1 MIRARRRAPGG
12 PGERSRAP
20 PAPSPG
26 LDVLRVTTAVRA
38 GDAEAFGEFYE
49 AWFDRACAIAQAIT
63 RGDEAFCLDVVQDA
77 MLRMIRS
84 MRPMESEERLARW
97 VARVVHTTA
106 IDRLRRES
114 RRARRE
120 ARASELRPRGFA
132 VPVDQE
138 LLERVAWL
146 EAALPTVSEEERV
159 LLTERF
165 ENEKT
170 LEAAG
175 AAVGLSGNVAHSR
188 IRRAL
193 GRLRA
198 LAGKRFS

>member
-1 MIRARRRAPGG
+1 MPRRVSSGR
-12 PGERSRAP
+12 GERSGAP
-20 PAPSPG
+20 PVPPPV

-38 GDAEAFGEFYE
+38 GDAAAFGEFYE

-106 IDRLRRES
+106 IDRLRREA
-114 RRARRE
+114 RRTRRE
-120 ARASELRPRGFA
+120 ARACELRPRGFA
-132 VPVDQE
+132 VPEDQE
-138 LLERVAWL
+138 LIERVQWL
-146 EAALPTVSEEERV
+146 EAALPGVSDEERV
-159 LLTERF
+159 LLSERF
-165 ENEKT
+165 GNEKT

-175 AAVGLSGNVAHSR
+175 AAVGLSGNAAHSR